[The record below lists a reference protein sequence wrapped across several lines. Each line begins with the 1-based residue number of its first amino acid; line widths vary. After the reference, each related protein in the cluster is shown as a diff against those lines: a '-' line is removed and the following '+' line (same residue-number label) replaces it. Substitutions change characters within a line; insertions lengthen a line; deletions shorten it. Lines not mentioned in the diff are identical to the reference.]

1 MEERQE
7 EKMAKMHRAVFR
19 TKEKQQNGRKTRGK
33 ERQDASRCIEQ
44 SLKQPSRWKKDK
56 EKSCKM
62 HRTVLRTM
70 GKTS

>member
-44 SLKQPSRWKKDK
+44 SLKQ
-56 EKSCKM
+56 
-62 HRTVLRTM
+62 
-70 GKTS
+70 